1 MNENQL
7 TSVAADIILAW
18 TTQGA
23 KMRHLLWYAL
33 TPDDQE
39 FATKALRLKPSHRA
53 TYRADLVR
61 VELEVRRLAKWAIET
76 EEAS

>member
-1 MNENQL
+1 MTADDLRN
-7 TSVAADIILAW
+7 VAADIILAW
-18 TTQGA
+18 TSQGS

-33 TPDDQE
+33 TPADQE
-39 FATKALRLKPSHRA
+39 FATKTLGLNRSDRA

-61 VELEVRRLAKWAIET
+61 VEQEVRRLARWAIET

>member
-1 MNENQL
+1 MADDKL
-7 TSVAADIILAW
+7 TNVAADIILAW
-18 TTQGA
+18 TNQGA

-39 FATKALRLKPSHRA
+39 FATKTLRLNPSHRA

-61 VELEVRRLAKWAIET
+61 VEREVRRLAKWAIDT
-76 EEAS
+76 EEGS

>member
-1 MNENQL
+1 ME
-7 TSVAADIILAW
+7 TVTVSEVASEIILWW
-18 TTQGA
+18 TQRGA

-39 FATKALRLKPSHRA
+39 FATKTLRLNRSNCA